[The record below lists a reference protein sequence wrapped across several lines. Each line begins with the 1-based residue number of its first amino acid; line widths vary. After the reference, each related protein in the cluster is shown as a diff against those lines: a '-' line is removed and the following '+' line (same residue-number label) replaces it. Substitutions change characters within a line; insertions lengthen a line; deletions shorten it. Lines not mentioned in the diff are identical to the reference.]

1 MPVREIKTT
10 LSLDGEKQF
19 KQELADARKEMRVM
33 NADLKAMAAEFDSTG
48 DEQKFFSQRVDLLND
63 KVKQQDELVKA
74 LNKAVD
80 ESAEKY
86 GEAASK
92 TQDYRIQLSN
102 ATAQLFK
109 MRREAEEAQ
118 RDLDDLGRGTRKA
131 GREIKEGIGESAEEA
146 AGKLESMFDKMA
158 GTVNDMRSS
167 VAWSTTMSVGEFVF
181 DAIESVMGFVQENQ
195 EYNRKLAQARSV
207 IESYGYVN
215 DEILQITEY
224 AASITGEFETALEA
238 IVNLAGAG
246 FENKEQMEAAAKALL
261 GGWISAGGTMDF
273 SGLAEDLLETVKTK
287 TPSGLYAELITKFT
301 GRTVEDVQ
309 KVLESMTSQA
319 DVLEAAIAVLTEAG
333 LQTKVE
339 KYAADNAE
347 LVEAELK
354 NVQLTSAWAA
364 LALEL
369 TPIVTGIQDT
379 TITIVNVMTMIVDTI
394 KNFYDKN
401 RNILDSEWF
410 EYIRDV
416 AGTVLIPGYGG
427 IQLWEKLGE
436 WLLPSAGAENM
447 PDFSQHKTNGM
458 YTTIGD
464 TSAIGA
470 AIKTDIAMMR
480 SESVMEEANA
490 AGYDLMVSFGNGIAE
505 GAAIPL
511 KNVRDM
517 IDQINA
523 ELNAIATPAYGLGWG
538 GISGG
543 NIALYM
549 DGQKVGRLAAD
560 GVSSELGRKVDAKMM
575 MN

>member
-1 MPVREIKTT
+1 
-10 LSLDGEKQF
+10 
-19 KQELADARKEMRVM
+19 
-33 NADLKAMAAEFDSTG
+33 
-48 DEQKFFSQRVDLLND
+48 
-63 KVKQQDELVKA
+63 
-74 LNKAVD
+74 
-80 ESAEKY
+80 
-86 GEAASK
+86 
-92 TQDYRIQLSN
+92 
-102 ATAQLFK
+102 
-109 MRREAEEAQ
+109 
-118 RDLDDLGRGTRKA
+118 
-131 GREIKEGIGESAEEA
+131 
-146 AGKLESMFDKMA
+146 
-158 GTVNDMRSS
+158 
-167 VAWSTTMSVGEFVF
+167 
-181 DAIESVMGFVQENQ
+181 
-195 EYNRKLAQARSV
+195 
-207 IESYGYVN
+207 
-215 DEILQITEY
+215 
-224 AASITGEFETALEA
+224 
-238 IVNLAGAG
+238 
-246 FENKEQMEAAAKALL
+246 
-261 GGWISAGGTMDF
+261 MDF

-287 TPSGLYAELITKFT
+287 TPSGLYAELVTKFT
-301 GRTVEDVQ
+301 DRTVEDVQ

-339 KYAADNAE
+339 NYANENAE

-401 RNILDSEWF
+401 QNIFDSEWF

-447 PDFSQHKTNGM
+447 PNFTPHPSNSM
-458 YTTIGD
+458 TTTMGD

-480 SESVMEEANA
+480 SESVMEEVNA
-490 AGYDLMVSFGNGIAE
+490 AGYDIMVSFGNGIAE
-505 GAAIPL
+505 GASIPL
-511 KNVRDM
+511 KNVQDLVA
-517 IDQINA
+517 QINA
-523 ELNAIATPAYGLGWG
+523 TLASIETSAFGLGWS

-549 DGQKVGRLAAD
+549 DGQKVGALAAG
-560 GVSSELGRKVDAKMM
+560 GVSTALGRKVDTRMM
-575 MN
+575 VK